1 MVDYSLSK
9 VFNNATG
16 QTLEFFLNHPDKDY
30 SMSEIRKETDLSPR
44 SLVRIIPRLVSL
56 DIILV
61 TRTVGSKIKMYQL
74 VNNKITG
81 ALITF
86 NQELKFQS
94 DKK

>member
-16 QTLEFFLNHPDKDY
+16 QTLEFFLNHADKDY

-44 SLVRIIPRLVSL
+44 SLIRIIPRLVSL
-56 DIILV
+56 DIISI

-74 VNNKITG
+74 VNNKITN

-86 NQELKFQS
+86 NQELKLQS
-94 DKK
+94 VKK